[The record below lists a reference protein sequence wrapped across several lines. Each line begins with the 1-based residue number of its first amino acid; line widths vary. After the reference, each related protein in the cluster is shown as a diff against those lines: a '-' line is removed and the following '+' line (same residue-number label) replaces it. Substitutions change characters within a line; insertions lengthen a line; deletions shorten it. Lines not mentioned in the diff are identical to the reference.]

1 MGRSEGSQLEP
12 PIQRIRDAVDRAL
25 DESRGAIA
33 ALNREL
39 DEPLHQAIGHAA
51 ADVATGVGVRLDLD
65 PVSTVPP
72 EWRDALI
79 RIAREA
85 VRNAARHGGATLV
98 ELHFSGQPIMLTVHD
113 NGTGFYP
120 ALPMSPLSFGLQ
132 SMRERAE
139 SLGGEFLLEST
150 PGQGTT
156 VRVSVTPA
164 EI

>member
-1 MGRSEGSQLEP
+1 MGRSEGSQLEQ

-65 PVSTVPP
+65 LDPVSTVPP

-85 VRNAARHGGATLV
+85 VRNAARHRGATLV
-98 ELHFSGQPIMLTVHD
+98 ELHLSGQPIMLTVHD

-120 ALPMSPLSFGLQ
+120 ALPMSPLSFGLP
-132 SMRERAE
+132 SMRERA
-139 SLGGEFLLEST
+139 
-150 PGQGTT
+150 
-156 VRVSVTPA
+156 
-164 EI
+164 

>member
-1 MGRSEGSQLEP
+1 MGRSEGSQLEQ
-12 PIQRIRDAVDRAL
+12 PIQRIRDAVDPAL

-65 PVSTVPP
+65 LDPVSTVPP

-85 VRNAARHGGATLV
+85 VRNAARHRGATLV
-98 ELHFSGQPIMLTVHD
+98 ELHLSGQPIMLTVHD

-120 ALPMSPLSFGLQ
+120 ALPMSPLSFGLP
-132 SMRERAE
+132 SMRERA
-139 SLGGEFLLEST
+139 
-150 PGQGTT
+150 
-156 VRVSVTPA
+156 
-164 EI
+164 